1 MLWPTRSESCG
12 PSPWQFTKPVCTA
25 LSLHRRASS
34 RATDWGLGIGTQ
46 IRCLALPSEAANT
59 TCGNATCDGGMVIDV
74 SNMKAVDVEAG
85 RAPPGA
91 TRLHLGRLRPRD
103 TCMRSGH
110 QRGLEH
116 GRTSED
122 ARLLACQRLTC
133 VLARFICVPTRC
145 SRSHFGRN
153 TSRIDYSDTGAPVQG
168 RRSPGSTSMVSHAN
182 VRHHAGLA
190 CSHYN
195 IAARPFI
202 RCGCRRSVAP
212 EKRIPTTPRRRRRW
226 PGLARLLSTSG
237 NMLEER
243 IHERE
248 HAKCG
253 QRTEPN

>member
-1 MLWPTRSESCG
+1 MS
-12 PSPWQFTKPVCTA
+12 KPA
-25 LSLHRRASS
+25 AHRP
-34 RATDWGLGIGTQ
+34 
-46 IRCLALPSEAANT
+46 C
-59 TCGNATCDGGMVIDV
+59 
-74 SNMKAVDVEAG
+74 
-85 RAPPGA
+85 A

-103 TCMRSGH
+103 TCLRSGH
-110 QRGLEH
+110 HCGLEH

-122 ARLLACQRLTC
+122 ARLLACLRLTC

-212 EKRIPTTPRRRRRW
+212 EKRIPTTPRRRRKMARI
-226 PGLARLLSTSG
+226 GTLAFNFRQYAGRAHTRARTRQVRSKDRAQLARTATAVVSLRADWLQYRRSTTVRSSRVVL
-237 NMLEER
+237 N
-243 IHERE
+243 
-248 HAKCG
+248 
-253 QRTEPN
+253 